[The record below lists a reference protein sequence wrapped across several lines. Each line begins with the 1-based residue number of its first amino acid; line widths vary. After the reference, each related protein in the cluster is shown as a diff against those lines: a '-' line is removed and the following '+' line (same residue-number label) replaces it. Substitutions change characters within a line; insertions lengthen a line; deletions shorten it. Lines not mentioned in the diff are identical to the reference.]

1 LKDPRACFPPGLL
14 EAAPSELDLTD
25 ETQQDAL
32 LAAADALLARCEEQG
47 ALDELEAQLL
57 GERDAWPLMAH
68 VAVKLAR
75 SKRLLAE
82 VDEPWHLSVVVA
94 LYGEHNR
101 IRSRSE
107 HPHGENFL
115 TRKLA
120 ELSWLFAGRPELSW
134 DLLLVDDGCPMGSGD
149 VAREILRERHR
160 AAPVE
165 VAYLEQAIRR
175 GEAGAAP
182 LSSTDESRKGGSI
195 EYGMW
200 RAVSSPGSGSA
211 PGPNSLPGP
220 NSSQGPNHAVAFTDA
235 DLSTHLGQLGLLLHP
250 IARSAQAAAIAS
262 RRAPLS
268 VAVKSGSRNYRGLL
282 FIYLWKRL
290 LPQLSGIVD
299 TQCGF
304 KAFRADL
311 AREILEGCIEKGF
324 AFDIELLLRAEL
336 AVPRSTAV
344 VPVAWIDSEAA
355 STTTELQP
363 YLPMLR
369 SVVQIYRRYVSQIS
383 GDAESEAF
391 AEAIEGLDEEGW
403 QGCVERLGASLSGT
417 DPAGYDEFRPIRARD
432 LREAAR

>member
-1 LKDPRACFPPGLL
+1 LKDPRACFPAGLL
-14 EAAPSELDLTD
+14 EAAPLQLDLTD
-25 ETQQDAL
+25 EAQQDRL
-32 LAAADALLARCEEQG
+32 LEAGEGLLARCREPGSLEALESQL
-47 ALDELEAQLL
+47 LDERE
-57 GERDAWPLMAH
+57 AWPLVAH

-75 SKRLLAE
+75 SKRLLE
-82 VDEPWHLSVVVA
+82 EIDEPCHLSLVVA

-101 IRSRSE
+101 IRPRSE

-120 ELSWLFAGRPELSW
+120 ELSWLFDGHPGITW
-134 DLLLVDDGCPMGSGD
+134 DLLLVDDGCPDRSGE
-149 VAREILRERHR
+149 VAREILRAHHPKAPAEVVFLADAI
-160 AAPVE
+160 AA
-165 VAYLEQAIRR
+165 

-182 LSSTDESRKGGSI
+182 LGSTDESRKGGSV

-200 RAVSSPGSGSA
+200 RAISSPRA
-211 PGPNSLPGP
+211 
-220 NSSQGPNHAVAFTDA
+220 AVVPTTRHVLAFTDA

-250 IARSAQAAAIAS
+250 IVRGGQRAAIAS
-262 RRAPLS
+262 RRDPRS
-268 VAVKSGSRNYRGLL
+268 VVVKAGARNYRGLL

-290 LPQLSGIVD
+290 LPQLAAVVD

-324 AFDIELLLRAEL
+324 AFDIELLLRTEL
-336 AVPRSTAV
+336 ASPGATAV

-369 SVVQIYRRYVSQIS
+369 SIVQIYRRYVAEQA
-383 GDAESEAF
+383 GDAESQAF
-391 AEAIEGLDEEGW
+391 AEAIESLDEAGW
-403 QGCVERLGASLSGT
+403 QRCVERLGTSLSGS
-417 DPAGYDEFRPIRARD
+417 DPAGYDSFRPFGAD
-432 LREAAR
+432 ELREAAR